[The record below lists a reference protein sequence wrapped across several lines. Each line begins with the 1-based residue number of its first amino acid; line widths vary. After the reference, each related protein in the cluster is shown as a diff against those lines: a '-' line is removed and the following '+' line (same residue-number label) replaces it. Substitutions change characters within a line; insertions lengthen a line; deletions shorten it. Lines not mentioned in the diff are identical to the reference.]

1 VDDSRERTSRGA
13 VSRAGRFR
21 LLVGA
26 LVAAISVGVWVGLT
40 HRSRELPP
48 PLASPTRPVLP
59 NLTMEPLT
67 EFYAGTGDETQRP
80 YVFFTAT
87 IGNAG
92 RGPFEVH
99 AVRVTERDRWRV
111 SQRFREPNGTT
122 TELVIPEAE
131 LVFGG
136 HGHVH
141 WHVHL
146 GASYTLLAPSGR
158 VLRAYEKVGFCF
170 FDQQPAEAAPPFA
183 APRPRF
189 PKTSCDGEET
199 TELEMGL
206 SPGWTDPY
214 QWTLPDQRIEVQG
227 LPDGVYRLVARADPD
242 NWFRESN
249 ERDNEVW
256 VDLRLKT
263 SASPA
268 QVEVLRSGP
277 TP

>member
-1 VDDSRERTSRGA
+1 VDDSREHTRRGA
-13 VSRAGRFR
+13 ASRVGRVR

-26 LVAAISVGVWVGLT
+26 LVVAVAVGVWVGVT

-48 PLASPTRPVLP
+48 PLAPPSRPVLP

-67 EFYAGTGDETQRP
+67 ELFAGTGDETERP

-87 IGNAG
+87 IANAG

-99 AVRVTERDRWRV
+99 AVRATERDRWRV
-111 SQRFREPNGTT
+111 SQRFREPDDAR

-146 GASYTLLAPSGR
+146 GASYTLLSSTGT

-170 FDQQPAEAAPPFA
+170 FDQLRAKPAPPFA
-183 APRPRF
+183 PAEARF

-199 TELEMGL
+199 TELDMGL

-214 QWTLPDQRIEVQG
+214 QWTLPDQRLEVQG
-227 LPDGVYRLVARADPD
+227 LPDGVYRLVARADPG

-263 SASPA
+263 SVSPA
-268 QVEVLRSGP
+268 EIDVLGSGP
-277 TP
+277 AR